1 MFNSSPFPVFPEIAL
16 MRLRL
21 IWVGKTRDEHIRAL
35 VEEYLK
41 RLKRFARCEVTELE
55 RSPAQTAHEG
65 IEDESRRILS
75 ALRQDALTILLD
87 VEGREWSSTALAAE
101 VEKWQVRGTKEVAF
115 VIGGH
120 NGVSAEV
127 AKRANLRWSL
137 SRLTLTHEM
146 ARIVLVEQLYRAYTI
161 IHGLPYQK

>member
-1 MFNSSPFPVFPEIAL
+1 

-21 IWVGKTRDEHIRAL
+21 IWVGKTKNAHLLAL

-41 RLKRFARCEVTELE
+41 RLSRWARCEVTELSASKSGTQ
-55 RSPAQTAHEG
+55 REG
-65 IEDESRRILS
+65 IEEEGKRITDG
-75 ALRQDALTILLD
+75 LRSDAFVVLLD
-87 VEGREWSSTALAAE
+87 VAGREWSSAELAAQ
-101 VEKWQVRGTKEVAF
+101 VQGWQMDGMKEIAF

-120 NGVSAEV
+120 NGISAGVKE
-127 AKRANLRWSL
+127 RANVCWSL

-146 ARIVLVEQLYRAYTI
+146 ARVVLVEQLYRAYTI